1 MRSLGQALLQCD
13 GGPYKKRKQ
22 NTDFQREEDVKMPG
36 EDGIHQPRRE
46 ASEETDS
53 A

>member
-1 MRSLGQALLQCD
+1 MRSLGRALPQCD
-13 GGPYKKRKQ
+13 GCPCKKRKQ
-22 NTDFQREEDVKMPG
+22 GTDFQREEDAKTLG

-46 ASEETDS
+46 ALEETDS